1 MKKFTVLFFL
11 FLFGDA
17 FTFSNAYAHTVSV
30 GYEAAGVGA
39 VDFWY
44 GTYHVNPGYTEG
56 SFRLFGNG
64 LDITSPFSQLV
75 TSKPAG
81 LIDGTTNFYT
91 NGTLL
96 VGTNPNSAPRTW
108 QGALIS
114 GLTAGTYVF
123 TYIPIAS
130 PTSVWRPWDSIIL
143 SSSVTLTADIVGASD
158 INSSHSSFP
167 LSHLGGSVNPAF
179 AGGTLQVDAPASVSQ
194 DFTISSAGGT
204 IDQFGN
210 TATFSGVLSDA
221 SSGVPGA
228 LTIANSGAVSGAV
241 ILTGV
246 NTFTGATTVDSG
258 STLALSGAGS
268 IASSSGVTD
277 NGTFDISGTTAGAS
291 ITTLTGNGTV
301 ALGANNLTLTNA
313 SGSFGGAIEGAGGLI
328 VAGGTTT
335 LTGNNGYTGST
346 AISSGAIVALLGT
359 GSVAASSGVANNG
372 TFDISGTTAGASV
385 TTLTGNGTIALGA
398 NNLTLTNASGSF
410 NGTIEGAGGLIV
422 AGGTATLTG
431 NNGYTGGTAINSG
444 AIVALLGTGS
454 VAASSG
460 VANNGTFDISGT
472 TAGASI
478 TTLTGNG
485 AVALGANNLTLTNAS
500 GSFDGTIEGAGGLI
514 VAGGTTTLTGN
525 NGYTGGTTANGGTLK
540 VAADNNLGAASGA
553 LTLNAGTLENTAS
566 FTTTRTV
573 MVTGNSAVDTDAGT
587 TLTLA
592 GAVQGSG
599 SSCFIKSGSGALNMT
614 GNANLPQGT
623 CVQNG
628 LLNANAVLNSA
639 VTVDNIGTLR
649 GSGTIN
655 GPITVHGTL
664 APGNSPGTLISNG
677 TVTMSPGST
686 FQVDINGTGTG
697 SGPGNYS
704 RLVVVGAGHQ
714 FVAGNA
720 TLAPNLVNITGT
732 STYIPYVPVI
742 GDRYRI
748 ITAEGGIV
756 GQFAP
761 LTQPAGMATGTRLVA
776 FYDLFGS
783 NSIDL
788 RVLSSSYTPFAQT
801 TGNANAQAAGGVLDA
816 GVAAFNTNTATTAQN
831 ELLYQVANFSAAQL
845 PAVTKSLAGE
855 IHGAMAATAPRSGQ
869 FLQSIVS
876 RQLNTSTA
884 NEAAVIEPNDFLW
897 IDASIN
903 HSHTNGDDDASSFNH
918 ERTQLVV
925 GADLLRTQTSRL
937 GIGVSYA
944 TTQVSTSGGSG
955 AIRET
960 SGFVYG
966 QHTLDTVIVDG
977 IAAYGT
983 SQWHTGR
990 DDPLQ
995 AGDLKTDEGGNNRMV
1010 GIGVRR
1016 PLHLQTATI
1025 EPFVRALWQGV
1036 ARGATNENT
1045 DSSAALALDKYSAT
1059 GTRLMAGIAG
1069 GSDKRDPFAA
1079 AFTYQYSVALGSDTG
1094 NLQRPAVHTTLANST
1109 MTIVAPQDDRG
1120 FLQANLTG
1128 TALLGHG
1135 AYGYAAINSEVRNGR
1150 TDVGANLG
1158 LKISF

>member
-1 MKKFTVLFFL
+1 MKKFTALFFL
-11 FLFGDA
+11 FLFSVA

-30 GYEAAGVGA
+30 GYEAAGVGT

-44 GTYHVNPGYTEG
+44 GTYHNNPGYTEG
-56 SFRLFGNG
+56 SFQLVGNG
-64 LDITSPFSQLV
+64 LNITSPFTQLV
-75 TSKPAG
+75 TSKPVG

-91 NGTLL
+91 DGVSL
-96 VGTNPNSAPRTW
+96 VGSDINGNGDPQSW

-130 PTSVWRPWDSIIL
+130 PTSVWRPWDSVIL
-143 SSSVTLTADIVGASD
+143 SSSVTLTADVVGGSD
-158 INSSHSSFP
+158 IDNSQGSFP

-179 AGGTLQVDAPASVSQ
+179 AGGTLLVDAPATVAQ

-221 SSGVPGA
+221 SPGVPGA
-228 LTIANSGAVSGAV
+228 LTIANSGSASGAV

-268 IASSSGVTD
+268 VAASSGVAN

-313 SGSFGGAIEGAGGLI
+313 SGSFDGAIDGAGGLI
-328 VAGGTTT
+328 V
-335 LTGNNGYTGST
+335 S
-346 AISSGAIVALLGT
+346 
-359 GSVAASSGVANNG
+359 
-372 TFDISGTTAGASV
+372 
-385 TTLTGNGTIALGA
+385 
-398 NNLTLTNASGSF
+398 
-410 NGTIEGAGGLIV
+410 
-422 AGGTATLTG
+422 GGTATLTG
-431 NNGYTGGTAINSG
+431 NNGYTGATAINSG
-444 AIVALLGTGS
+444 ATVTLLGAGS

-485 AVALGANNLTLTNAS
+485 TVALGTNNLTLTNAS
-500 GSFDGTIEGAGGLI
+500 GSFDGAINGAGGLF
-514 VAGGTTTLTGN
+514 VSGGIATLTGN
-525 NGYTGGTTANGGTLK
+525 NGYAGGTTANGGTLK
-540 VAADNNLGAASGA
+540 VAADNNLGATSGA

-566 FTTTRTV
+566 FTTARTV
-573 MVTGNSAVDTDAGT
+573 IVTDNSVVDTDAGT

-592 GAVQGSG
+592 GPVEGSG
-599 SSCFIKSGSGALNMT
+599 SSCFIKSGGGALNMT

-628 LLNANAVLNSA
+628 LLSANAVLNSV

-655 GPITVHGTL
+655 GPITVQGTL
-664 APGNSPGTLISNG
+664 APGNSPGTLTSNG

-686 FQVDINGTGTG
+686 FQADINGTGTG

-704 RLVVVGAGHQ
+704 RLLVVGAGHQ

-720 TLAPNLVNITGT
+720 TLTPNLVNITGT
-732 STYIPYVPVI
+732 DTYIPYVPVI

-761 LTQPAGMATGTRLVA
+761 LIQPAGMGPDTRLVA
-776 FYDLFGS
+776 FYDVFGS
-783 NSIDL
+783 NSVDL
-788 RVLSSSYTPFAQT
+788 RVLSASYTPFAQN
-801 TGNANAQAAGGVLDA
+801 TGNANAQAAAGALNA
-816 GVAAFNTNTATTAQN
+816 GVAAFNANTATTAQN
-831 ELLYQVANFSAAQL
+831 ELLYQVAGFSAAQL

-884 NEAAVIEPNDFLW
+884 SDAAAIQPNDFLW
-897 IDASIN
+897 VDASTN
-903 HSHTNGDDDASSFNH
+903 HGHTNGDDHASSFHN

-925 GADLLRTQTSRL
+925 GADLLRDQTNRL

-944 TTQVSTSGGSG
+944 TTQISTSGGAG

-966 QHTLDTVIVDG
+966 QHALDTVIVDG

-983 SQWHTGR
+983 SQWDTGR

-995 AGDLKTDEGGNNRMV
+995 AGDLKTDKGGNTRMV

-1016 PLHLQTATI
+1016 PLHLQAATI
-1025 EPFVRALWQGV
+1025 EPFMRVLWQGV
-1036 ARGATNENT
+1036 TRGATDEGADT
-1045 DSSAALALDKYSAT
+1045 PAALALDKYSAT

-1069 GSDKRDPFAA
+1069 GSDKRDPLAA
-1079 AFTYQYSVALGSDTG
+1079 AFTYQYSAALGSDTG
-1094 NLQRPAVHTTLANST
+1094 NLQRPAVHSTLANSA

-1120 FLQANLTG
+1120 FLQADLTG
-1128 TALLGHG
+1128 TVLLGHG
-1135 AYGYAAINSEVRNGR
+1135 AYGYAGINSEVRNGR
-1150 TDVGANLG
+1150 TDVGASLG